1 MVEVCEA
8 WFTIMTLAS
17 SEHFSNFVFLC
28 ATLLYKLCIA
38 SQVCSY
44 ASVNDLGRHAVGV
57 LLPSVLFT
65 LPAMN
70 RSLAALFPVATC
82 YCACLQLQTF
92 TLWVSQDLQLLLYF
106 CVGRDG
112 QNLYS
117 LCTPVY
123 DLFEIMCDQ
132 FVFSTQLQYA
142 QLVSSGASK
151 QYRNA
156 QAALKE
162 AEARLRKFLSRG
174 PKVVE
179 GEEDELSAWI
189 VEEKTEDKDIA
200 WLMGEEKKVHRGYT
214 HCEYL
219 HIMNTHTHTMYL
231 RISLLDKT
239 CTFVAV
245 GSLPKCSGLR

>member
-1 MVEVCEA
+1 M
-8 WFTIMTLAS
+8 ILDDM
-17 SEHFSNFVFLC
+17 
-28 ATLLYKLCIA
+28 
-38 SQVCSY
+38 Q
-44 ASVNDLGRHAVGV
+44 
-57 LLPSVLFT
+57 LPSVLFT

-70 RSLAALFPVATC
+70 RSLAALLPLVTVL
-82 YCACLQLQTF
+82 ACSCKPLHCGYP
-92 TLWVSQDLQLLLYF
+92 SKLLYF

-132 FVFSTQLQYA
+132 FVLSTQLQYA